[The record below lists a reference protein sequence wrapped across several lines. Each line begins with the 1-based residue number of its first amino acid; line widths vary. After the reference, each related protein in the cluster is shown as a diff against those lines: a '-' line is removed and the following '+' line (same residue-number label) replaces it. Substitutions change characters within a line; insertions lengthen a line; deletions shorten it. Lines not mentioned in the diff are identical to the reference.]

1 MNEIPDILL
10 LILPS
15 EKSMFHK
22 LKMLFVTLRKWG
34 QKLDKK
40 PEVQK
45 VYKETKATKMLSIQ
59 KRNFWNILRMKGQ
72 NRNG

>member
-34 QKLDKK
+34 AKVRQKTRGAKSLQGNKSDQDVEYTKK
-40 PEVQK
+40 KFLEYLENERSK
-45 VYKETKATKMLSIQ
+45 
-59 KRNFWNILRMKGQ
+59 
-72 NRNG
+72 

>member
-40 PEVQK
+40 TRGAKSLQGNKSDQDVE
-45 VYKETKATKMLSIQ
+45 YTKKKFLEYLENERS
-59 KRNFWNILRMKGQ
+59 K
-72 NRNG
+72 

>member
-40 PEVQK
+40 TRGAK
-45 VYKETKATKMLSIQ
+45 SL
-59 KRNFWNILRMKGQ
+59 
-72 NRNG
+72 